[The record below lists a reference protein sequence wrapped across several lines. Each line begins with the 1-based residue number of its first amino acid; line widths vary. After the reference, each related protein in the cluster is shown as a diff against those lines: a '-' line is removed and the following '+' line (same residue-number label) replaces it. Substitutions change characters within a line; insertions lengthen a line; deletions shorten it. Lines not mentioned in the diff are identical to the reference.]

1 VGLGRDEGTWLGGR
15 LSGVVRGSRVRMR
28 RKRRRMLGLCAWVRL
43 RCPDGHVV
51 VAVAPAR
58 VLFVASP
65 VPTSRLRHPAW
76 RGLSPVPAIHPRI
89 SLASAASFYF
99 RAWPRATAFFA
110 PKEELAQVGVHR
122 SGLRC

>member
-1 VGLGRDEGTWLGGR
+1 
-15 LSGVVRGSRVRMR
+15 
-28 RKRRRMLGLCAWVRL
+28 MLGLFAWVRL

-58 VLFVASP
+58 ALFVASP
-65 VPTSRLRHPAW
+65 VPTCRLRPPAW
-76 RGLSPVPAIHPRI
+76 RGPSVVPAIRPRI

-99 RAWPRATAFFA
+99 RAWHRGTVFFA
-110 PKEELAQVGVHR
+110 PKEEAHVDVHR